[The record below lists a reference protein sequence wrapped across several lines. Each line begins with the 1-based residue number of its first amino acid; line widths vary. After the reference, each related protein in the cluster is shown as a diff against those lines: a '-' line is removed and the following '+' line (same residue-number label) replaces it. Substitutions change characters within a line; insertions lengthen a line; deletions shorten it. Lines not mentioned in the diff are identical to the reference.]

1 MTKLISLV
9 LSSLTVSFSIGATGA
24 SNEVFEAIPIL
35 LPDLRPKYELL
46 CGNQTSAQTLDLADL
61 NGDGR
66 KDIVVGLWC
75 AIPPGTVTHEPVVGG
90 LLAFTQNADG
100 SFVDRTNALFG
111 SELPSIEKP
120 FENVV
125 YDFNGDGY
133 DDIFMTQSREDG
145 RADPWDARDSIENA
159 IVMSNGDG
167 TYSILRDGCN
177 DPCGTGYNSHA
188 MDNEVGGIDIVTQ
201 SIGAGAVQVWR
212 YTNEWE
218 YISNLDNS
226 GGLVFFKKTDPELAT
241 LVYSS
246 ASRVDGVPAVN
257 LYTRI
262 NPNDAWTKVDT
273 LSMQADTTIT
283 TTWTAWNGDA
293 GPIDIRVL
301 DGQYYLG
308 GSYEYGCEFTT
319 QAYTDLNL
327 VYLQTSYM
335 LDSYYDGMDIVEG
348 RDMKWIYKL
357 FGFSAKDGNLT
368 SLPII
373 LQAPDALTDKPYR
386 IHCEDVNQDGLDD
399 IVVAT
404 WGDETHPHVYINTGG
419 NNFSLVREEL
429 WPPITDALK
438 SAQQKYA
445 DVNGDGIF
453 DIVSFPFTGVNNTS
467 SDVVIYEILH
477 GKNHFQANDTYDA
490 DSDGVIN
497 ATDDDDDDDGVLDES
512 DAFPLDSAE
521 SLDTDGDGVGDNADV
536 FDNDPSETTDS
547 DSDGVGDNGDAFPL
561 DASESLDTDLD
572 GTGNNADTD
581 DDGDTVLD
589 RDDAFPLDST
599 ESVDTDSNG
608 IGNNTDADDD
618 GDGAED
624 AADAFPLDSTE
635 TVDTDLDGIG
645 NNADTDDDGDGV
657 EDAADAFPLDSTE
670 TVDTDLD
677 DIGNNADTDD
687 DGDGVEDAADAFPL
701 DSTETVD
708 TDLDGIGNN
717 ADTDDDGDGVN
728 DDVDRFPLDPLESS
742 DLDDDGVGNN
752 SDIDADNDGVANLLE
767 LSLFDNG
774 VIDYNWG
781 NGWLGYEQYDSEEDG
796 RYCKGPEA
804 WGFGECVGLSWQTV
818 EDDVNGTV
826 LEVQQLPYEG
836 QGGASIFI
844 TEKNGDSSSADLT
857 RFDNGFIKFDIKVI
871 EGQAEQ
877 VFFAGLYGRP
887 VGDGR
892 STGWIEFQSAEIG
905 SWITMALPLV
915 DLMSPDAEYP
925 FSGDLEEIYWPFMF
939 DHWGGLNETLR
950 YRLDNISWVS
960 HYKGLDSAG
969 QLQDVF
975 PLDATESLDTDGDE
989 IGNNADTDDDNDGIS
1004 DLREIADGT
1013 NPLDAASL
1021 DTDRDGI
1028 ADSTDIDD
1036 DGDGVVDSQDLFPLD
1051 GSETI
1056 DSDSDGVGDNAD
1068 TDDDGDGTLDQA
1080 DAFPLDPS
1088 ETLDTDS
1095 DGIGNNSDNDDDGDG
1110 VLDINDAF
1118 PVDNSETVD
1127 SDGDGKGNNADNDD
1141 DGDGLSDQYDRF
1153 PLDPTEWL
1161 DTDMDGVGDN
1171 ADAFPS
1177 NALFSTDKDLDGM
1190 PDAWEIRY
1198 GLDPN
1203 DPSDASSDQ
1212 DNDGVS
1218 AYDEFLAGTIPA
1230 GSLDI
1235 DGNGQYDA
1243 LTDGL
1248 LLLRGMFLLSGD
1260 ALISGA
1266 VASEAVYK
1274 TSDEVASR
1282 IDMLGDLV
1290 DIDGNGSVDAL
1301 TDGLVILRYL
1311 FNLRGDVL
1319 INDVI
1324 ASDATV
1330 KTAEDVE
1337 AKIEQLI
1344 PSL

>member
-246 ASRVDGVPAVN
+246 ASRVDGVPAIN

-319 QAYTDLNL
+319 QADTDLNL

-386 IHCEDVNQDGLDD
+386 IHCEDVNQDELDD

-453 DIVSFPFTGVNNTS
+453 DIVSFPFTGVNNTL

-497 ATDDDDDDDGVLDES
+497 ATDDDDDD
-512 DAFPLDSAE
+512 
-521 SLDTDGDGVGDNADV
+521 
-536 FDNDPSETTDS
+536 
-547 DSDGVGDNGDAFPL
+547 
-561 DASESLDTDLD
+561 
-572 GTGNNADTD
+572 
-581 DDGDTVLD
+581 
-589 RDDAFPLDST
+589 
-599 ESVDTDSNG
+599 
-608 IGNNTDADDD
+608 
-618 GDGAED
+618 
-624 AADAFPLDSTE
+624 
-635 TVDTDLDGIG
+635 
-645 NNADTDDDGDGV
+645 
-657 EDAADAFPLDSTE
+657 
-670 TVDTDLD
+670 
-677 DIGNNADTDD
+677 
-687 DGDGVEDAADAFPL
+687 
-701 DSTETVD
+701 
-708 TDLDGIGNN
+708 
-717 ADTDDDGDGVN
+717 
-728 DDVDRFPLDPLESS
+728 
-742 DLDDDGVGNN
+742 
-752 SDIDADNDGVANLLE
+752 
-767 LSLFDNG
+767 
-774 VIDYNWG
+774 
-781 NGWLGYEQYDSEEDG
+781 
-796 RYCKGPEA
+796 
-804 WGFGECVGLSWQTV
+804 
-818 EDDVNGTV
+818 
-826 LEVQQLPYEG
+826 
-836 QGGASIFI
+836 
-844 TEKNGDSSSADLT
+844 
-857 RFDNGFIKFDIKVI
+857 
-871 EGQAEQ
+871 
-877 VFFAGLYGRP
+877 
-887 VGDGR
+887 
-892 STGWIEFQSAEIG
+892 
-905 SWITMALPLV
+905 
-915 DLMSPDAEYP
+915 
-925 FSGDLEEIYWPFMF
+925 
-939 DHWGGLNETLR
+939 
-950 YRLDNISWVS
+950 
-960 HYKGLDSAG
+960 
-969 QLQDVF
+969 
-975 PLDATESLDTDGDE
+975 
-989 IGNNADTDDDNDGIS
+989 
-1004 DLREIADGT
+1004 
-1013 NPLDAASL
+1013 
-1021 DTDRDGI
+1021 
-1028 ADSTDIDD
+1028 
-1036 DGDGVVDSQDLFPLD
+1036 
-1051 GSETI
+1051 
-1056 DSDSDGVGDNAD
+1056 
-1068 TDDDGDGTLDQA
+1068 DGTLDQA

-1177 NALFSTDKDLDGM
+1177 NALFSTDTDLDGM
-1190 PDAWEIRY
+1190 PDAWETLY

-1290 DIDGNGSVDAL
+1290 DIDGNGTVDAL